1 MLTSAGCNTLQSQ
14 SILHYRDSRFY
25 TIEPVDF
32 TLQSQS
38 ILHYR
43 ASRFYTIEPVDFTLQ
58 SQSILRNRASRFYAI
73 EPVDF
78 TLQSQ
83 SILHCRASRFY
94 TIEPVD
100 FTLQSQSIFIKFTQI
115 KQRNMG
121 GSCIIGNSNTNFFKY
136 LLIIVICPELKFL
149 RGKVPPDKKYQFCL
163 VISHY
168 KYKTIENFAQN
179 SCYVLFQVMKCTKKV
194 NKKKS
199 FKIWSITF
207 FSCFDAYHDLFQ
219 ATTN

>member
-1 MLTSAGCNTLQSQ
+1 
-14 SILHYRDSRFY
+14 
-25 TIEPVDF
+25 
-32 TLQSQS
+32 
-38 ILHYR
+38 
-43 ASRFYTIEPVDFTLQ
+43 
-58 SQSILRNRASRFYAI
+58 
-73 EPVDF
+73 
-78 TLQSQ
+78 
-83 SILHCRASRFY
+83 
-94 TIEPVD
+94 
-100 FTLQSQSIFIKFTQI
+100 
-115 KQRNMG
+115 MG
-121 GSCIIGNSNTNFFKY
+121 GSCIIGNSNTNFFQH